1 MLDNIYDN
9 VPVTLNI
16 TIPSE
21 GKLKVKRHSSSMPEV
36 ENYIHKKNDHIVI
49 GNKKQ
54 DLMSLIKNHLSSEEQ
69 IDNKNSC
76 VEDYIINLREQLG
89 LLKNKVTLKDRKDLL
104 KYLLL
109 FVTKWML
116 QTENKTHKSNDL
128 PAIQK
133 PVRSQN
139 SNTNLQ
145 HLNLIMA
152 IIKERQS
159 GTTETLRCFSLEHEE
174 LRAVRKRIHKFC
186 ISVSFHYSFYVGKI
200 LLIPFLVIID
210 GIKLDKL

>member
-16 TIPSE
+16 TIPSK
-21 GKLKVKRHSSSMPEV
+21 GKLQVKRHSSSMPEV
-36 ENYIHKKNDHIVI
+36 ENYIDKKHGQIVT

-69 IDNKNSC
+69 IDNKNSR

-89 LLKNKVTLKDRKDLL
+89 LLKNKVTLKDRNPKGRKDLL

-128 PAIQK
+128 PVTQK

-145 HLNLIMA
+145 HLNLIIA
-152 IIKERQS
+152 IIRERQS
-159 GTTETLRCFSLEHEE
+159 GTTEILRCFSLEHEE
-174 LRAVRKRIHKFC
+174 LRTVRKRIHKFW
-186 ISVSFHYSFYVGKI
+186 ISVSFN
-200 LLIPFLVIID
+200 
-210 GIKLDKL
+210 